1 MYTRLKDFPDDD
13 PSCERNV
20 NLQKE
25 GKLLV
30 KVTTSKTNDLNASTV
45 QQHRTIFYLSHK
57 FTPMCST
64 VWSSHKSSIA
74 LTIPK
79 NTKQTNVGL
88 CVWVNWQSVQAC
100 PYLLRWYVHVPRK
113 YELKK
118 KTFTPGTWYM
128 IFSSAVNC
136 HLTPYDQL
144 TTWHMTCMSHD
155 LTTYDQIPH
164 RWHIWPRMTKY
175 MTLYMT
181 YMTMYDKIYDYIY
194 DIYMTRYDQIW
205 PHDIYMTRYEQ
216 IYDHTYDHLAA
227 HHINFFGTHPT
238 LTQVP
243 PSRLPSTRPTLKE
256 NVAIKEILK

>member
-1 MYTRLKDFPDDD
+1 MDQLNSNLSNLPLYMDQLYSSNEFVKSIKSSLQIQLIFFYLNRGLDPIVPCIFQFLSKAGFLFLLLGEFYFFYNLLFTRLKDFPDDD

-88 CVWVNWQSVQAC
+88 CV
-100 PYLLRWYVHVPRK
+100 
-113 YELKK
+113 
-118 KTFTPGTWYM
+118 
-128 IFSSAVNC
+128 
-136 HLTPYDQL
+136 
-144 TTWHMTCMSHD
+144 
-155 LTTYDQIPH
+155 
-164 RWHIWPRMTKY
+164 
-175 MTLYMT
+175 
-181 YMTMYDKIYDYIY
+181 
-194 DIYMTRYDQIW
+194 
-205 PHDIYMTRYEQ
+205 
-216 IYDHTYDHLAA
+216 
-227 HHINFFGTHPT
+227 
-238 LTQVP
+238 
-243 PSRLPSTRPTLKE
+243 
-256 NVAIKEILK
+256 